1 MSNKTQKAADAK
13 TVSAP
18 KRSKNGTNLRR
29 FLPLRSTLAL
39 KTTKAAFAWA
49 PAIEKASKVQPKNY
63 FAVFLII
70 FLFVLAL
77 FSSIGGSEKKCL
89 NIKKAT
95 SCEVSL
101 EVVDNES
108 SRTLGLSGRDSLP
121 NDKAML
127 FVFEQPAMYC
137 FWMKDMK
144 FNIDMVWLDFGK
156 KIVKIQKD
164 VSPNTFPRS
173 FCPSQDALYVLEFN
187 SGETAKFG
195 LTTGQQ
201 LDFKL

>member
-29 FLPLRSTLAL
+29 FLSLRSTLAL
-39 KTTKAAFAWA
+39 KTIKAAFARA
-49 PAIEKASKVQPKNY
+49 PAIEKASQVQPKNY

-127 FVFEQPAMYC
+127 FVFEQPDKYC

-144 FNIDMVWLDFGK
+144 FNIDMIWLDSDK

-164 VSPNTFPRS
+164 VSPGTFPKS
-173 FCPSQDALYVLEFN
+173 FCSMQDALYVLELN
-187 SGETAKFG
+187 GGESTKFG
-195 LTTGQQ
+195 LATGMQ